1 MLFLLLYK
9 LYRGSMTFYFLVQ
22 KIKVLFIVPKSPEK
36 PVTFAAKLNL
46 NTNLME
52 HVFTFE
58 TLLQTPVC
66 MMTGEQLAFLVTN
79 LPLLNKQGN
88 KASSDEESAKP
99 RRLVYGIQG
108 IADTFGCS
116 IPTANRIKRSG
127 VIDAAITQVGRK
139 IVVDADLAL
148 ELAANAKKNGKE
160 VAS

>member
-1 MLFLLLYK
+1 M
-9 LYRGSMTFYFLVQ
+9 Q
-22 KIKVLFIVPKSPEK
+22 KILSIE
-36 PVTFAAKLNL
+36 A
-46 NTNLME
+46 
-52 HVFTFE
+52 
-58 TLLQTPVC
+58 LLQTPVC
-66 MMTGEQLAFLVTN
+66 MMTGEQLAFLVSN
-79 LPLLNKQGN
+79 LPLLNKQGD
-88 KASSDEESAKP
+88 KASSDEEAAKP

-116 IPTANRIKRSG
+116 IPTANHIKRSG

>member
-1 MLFLLLYK
+1 MRSRRQVHKEETKTYK
-9 LYRGSMTFYFLVQ
+9 KQIMQ
-22 KIKVLFIVPKSPEK
+22 KILSI
-36 PVTFAAKLNL
+36 
-46 NTNLME
+46 
-52 HVFTFE
+52 E

-88 KASSDEESAKP
+88 KASSEEEAAKP
-99 RRLVYGIQG
+99 RRLVYGIKG

-116 IPTANRIKRSG
+116 IPTANRIKKSG
-127 VIDAAITQVGRK
+127 VIDDAITQVGRK

-148 ELAANAKKNGKE
+148 ELAASAKKSGKE

>member
-1 MLFLLLYK
+1 M
-9 LYRGSMTFYFLVQ
+9 Q
-22 KIKVLFIVPKSPEK
+22 KILSI
-36 PVTFAAKLNL
+36 
-46 NTNLME
+46 
-52 HVFTFE
+52 E

-88 KASSDEESAKP
+88 KASSDEEAPKP

-127 VIDAAITQVGRK
+127 VIDDAITQVGRK

-148 ELAANAKKNGKE
+148 ELAAKAKKQGKE

>member
-1 MLFLLLYK
+1 MRSRRQVHKEETKTYK
-9 LYRGSMTFYFLVQ
+9 KQIMQ
-22 KIKVLFIVPKSPEK
+22 KILSI
-36 PVTFAAKLNL
+36 
-46 NTNLME
+46 
-52 HVFTFE
+52 E

-66 MMTGEQLAFLVTN
+66 MMTGEQLAFLVSN

-88 KASSDEESAKP
+88 KASSEEEAAKP

-127 VIDAAITQVGRK
+127 VIDDAITQVGRK

-148 ELAANAKKNGKE
+148 ELAANAKRNRKE

>member
-1 MLFLLLYK
+1 M
-9 LYRGSMTFYFLVQ
+9 Q
-22 KIKVLFIVPKSPEK
+22 KILSI
-36 PVTFAAKLNL
+36 
-46 NTNLME
+46 
-52 HVFTFE
+52 E

-88 KASSDEESAKP
+88 KASSEEEAAKT
-99 RRLVYGIQG
+99 RRLVYGIKG

-127 VIDAAITQVGRK
+127 IIDDAITQVGRK

-148 ELAANAKKNGKE
+148 ELAASAKKRGNE

>member
-1 MLFLLLYK
+1 M
-9 LYRGSMTFYFLVQ
+9 Q
-22 KIKVLFIVPKSPEK
+22 KILSI
-36 PVTFAAKLNL
+36 
-46 NTNLME
+46 
-52 HVFTFE
+52 E

-79 LPLLNKQGN
+79 LPLLNKQGDN
-88 KASSDEESAKP
+88 ASSDTESPKS
-99 RRLVYGIQG
+99 RRLVYGIKG

-127 VIDAAITQVGRK
+127 VIDDAITQVGRK

-148 ELAANAKKNGKE
+148 ELAASAKKKGKE

>member
-1 MLFLLLYK
+1 MK
-9 LYRGSMTFYFLVQ
+9 
-22 KIKVLFIVPKSPEK
+22 
-36 PVTFAAKLNL
+36 
-46 NTNLME
+46 

-66 MMTGEQLAFLVTN
+66 MMTGEQLAFLVSN

-88 KASSDEESAKP
+88 KASSDEESPKP

-127 VIDAAITQVGRK
+127 VIDDAITQVGRK

-148 ELAANAKKNGKE
+148 ELAASAKKRGKE